1 MAIEGP
7 LQDIGIHDVFQLL
20 DLARKSGR
28 LRVRSQVRNNEGDVH
43 YQSGAVVHATMR
55 NNPHTLGALLRSAGK
70 VTDRELAVASDAQ
83 SGGDA
88 RRLGE
93 ILVAHGAVSRG
104 DVERYMKQQIETV
117 VFDLFSWKEGTF
129 SFTDEGLD
137 GTVFD
142 AAIKVSTES
151 LLMEGARRIDEW
163 SRMADRI
170 PDAHVVPC
178 LAGIAEG
185 CGSFIDLRPRE
196 WEVLAMI
203 DGRNTLLDIAA
214 ALAVSEFEVAKT
226 VYGMIS
232 TELIEVGGR
241 MRGAAHG

>member
-43 YQSGAVVHATMR
+43 FQAGAVIHATMR
-55 NNPHTLGALLRSAGK
+55 NNPHTLGALLRAAGK
-70 VTDRELAVASDAQ
+70 VTDAELAAASDAQ
-83 SGGDA
+83 SGGDV

-93 ILVAHGAVSRG
+93 ILIAQGAVTRR
-104 DVERYMKQQIETV
+104 DVERYMRQQIETV

-129 SFTDEGLD
+129 SFTDEGIDEAKL
-137 GTVFD
+137 D
-142 AAIKVSTES
+142 AAIRVSTES

-163 SRMADRI
+163 SRMAYRI
-170 PDAHVVPC
+170 PNALVVPR
-178 LAGIAEG
+178 LAGIAEEFE
-185 CGSFIDLRPRE
+185 SFIDLRPAE

-203 DGRNTLLDIAA
+203 DGSNSLSDIAA
-214 ALAVSEFEVAKT
+214 SLAVSEFEVAKT

-232 TELIEVGGR
+232 TELIEVDSR
-241 MRGAAHG
+241 LQEVEHG